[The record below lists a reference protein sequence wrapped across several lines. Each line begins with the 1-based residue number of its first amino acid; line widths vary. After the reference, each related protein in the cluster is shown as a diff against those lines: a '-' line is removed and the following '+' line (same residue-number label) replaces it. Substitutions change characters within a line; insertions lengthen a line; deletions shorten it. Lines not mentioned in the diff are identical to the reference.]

1 MVDYSVIAKAEVL
14 SEKAHNI
21 LAKYA
26 KYTNYDEEGTP
37 QAIIDIENSLALLSQ
52 KVITCKSDE
61 DINRVLQS
69 LVIYENII
77 DNIQALSSK
86 GAVVV

>member
-14 SEKAHNI
+14 SEKAHHI

-26 KYTNYDEEGTP
+26 RYTNYDEEGTP
-37 QAIIDIENSLALLSQ
+37 EAIIEIENSLALLSK
-52 KVITCKSDE
+52 KVITCKSDD
-61 DINRVLQS
+61 DINRILKS
-69 LVIYENII
+69 LIIYENII
-77 DNIQALSSK
+77 DNIQTLSSK

>member
-1 MVDYSVIAKAEVL
+1 MVDYFVIAKAEVL
-14 SEKAHNI
+14 SEKAHHI

-26 KYTNYDEEGTP
+26 KYTNYDDEGTP
-37 QAIIDIENSLALLSQ
+37 QAIIDIENSLALLS
-52 KVITCKSDE
+52 KTVITCKSDE